1 MKTVPLPKELRALLE
16 SAEASEQDTLVLTN
30 KNRPV
35 AVLVSLRKVDR
46 ESAALSASPKFW
58 RIIETARQQVRE
70 GRTTSLEEVVKK
82 FHARVANKGV
92 SRKRLAH
99 R

>member
-1 MKTVPLPKELRALLE
+1 MKTVPLPKEFRALLE

-35 AVLVSLRKVDR
+35 AVLVSLRRVDR

-70 GRTTSLEEVVKK
+70 GRTTSLEELEKK
-82 FHARVANKGV
+82 VRSASSNRGV
-92 SRKRLAH
+92 SRKRGAN

>member
-1 MKTVPLPKELRALLE
+1 MKTVPLPKELQGLLE

-30 KNRPV
+30 NGRPV
-35 AVLVSLRKVDR
+35 AVLISLRKVDR
-46 ESAALSASPKFW
+46 ESSALSASPKFW

-82 FHARVANKGV
+82 FRARVPSKGA
-92 SRKRLAH
+92 SRNRMAH